1 MTPINATI
9 RRYVDVRAH
18 PTVVRLHD
26 LEHKDSHWLSESFV
40 LTQDVKNHLHALNH
54 LFNRKTGAGV
64 FLIGPYG
71 SGKSHF
77 LAYLTQQLEAGK
89 IVAQSPRVIPVSLV
103 NFSATNRLEDI
114 MADAVEITAR
124 GGDRRPAWGQM
135 LANHAQG
142 LILVVDELSE
152 FLRAKPDT
160 PAFSED
166 VRFLQFLGEWI
177 QDKPC
182 WVIAAMQEGIEH
194 TGELEY
200 SLYRKIKDRYPL
212 RLLLTP
218 AHVQSLIAD
227 SILIKKPAYDGAV
240 DLLCQE
246 LTELY
251 PGSSL
256 DFNSLR
262 VVYPLHPVTLELME
276 EVRDRFSQAR
286 GVVDFTVAQLQGDTS
301 RGIEPFLDQPWGALL
316 TPDAIVDHF
325 RDLLEIQPEFL
336 PLAQQVFPW
345 YEKHLEELFDKPG
358 LQKLAAKILRLLVLV
373 YLSPARED
381 LSASETATWLLFS
394 ATRLNP
400 QRNRKIIERVLTSL
414 AEHGRYVSSTRGRFK
429 LELRDDSRAMLERLL
444 ARQVAELKG
453 RDILVLETLAP
464 LLQSAAFNPFKLPRN
479 AWQHRRVLWHFHE
492 RRYAVWL
499 GEQTPPTPDGIG
511 LCLRLPWG
519 EASAAAGS
527 YTVQPAPMEVTD
539 ELVELAA
546 LIRLTET
553 PASPEVDKRIQQR
566 IEAHRQFFHQTFY
579 TAWQDAKVLTPEG
592 KTEPAPRLQ
601 AKGTLDSWLET
612 LALWLLRRTYPA
624 FERFAPGHGPLPK
637 EAWLRFMRF
646 ALNEDLGATQADDYV
661 KLIREAY
668 LVPMGLLRHKGR
680 EYQAITNLDRHEL
693 IRLVTPTLDH
703 NPSPKT
709 VHEHLAQPIYGLV
722 PDQIN
727 LLLIFLLLQGEIDI
741 FKDRKSYREIFE
753 SLPNPLHYDRI
764 TPGHALGM
772 DQINALERLCEGLNI
787 RTPAHWSVLTQ
798 RRCATQLR
806 QAGRRQIE
814 RLQPLLTQLKG
825 IKQGERLADRI
836 QRHIDNWNALDKG
849 EHAIQGLE
857 QFLFEIGSVGAFLD
871 EVTTFQ
877 PIPDQIAH
885 LLTETQRYIHLLQH
899 PAVRAHAA
907 EGENIEID
915 ELPDFEDIPAVETW
929 LRRAKQHYEHYK
941 QHYRSHHE
949 RWWQDIAEHEI
960 WQWHPPSLGRSRHL
974 GLRELITKI
983 EACRQEAAKL
993 RCRGLVNLDYQPQCN
1008 CGFEGEAAPIVAVLE
1023 RFDTLREAIET
1034 QLRLFF
1040 QQDEIKHRLRD
1051 WQREG
1056 VEFNQETLAYLEGTR
1071 AVPKVKDIDSFD
1083 QYLGGIDLATEV
1095 DTGIIVELLQQRL
1108 WVPDDLLAALK
1119 HLLAAHRGKR
1129 LRFTGQEN
1137 KRDLPADIL
1146 AWCAEQSLRLGV
1158 ALPAGL
1164 QRSEQTLITESLR
1177 PEWIADSRALEHLE
1191 SLGFDEAGVDRVLGW
1206 LIDGH
1211 VSLPRLNWP
1220 EGSLLSIV
1228 ADLLQ
1233 PKSVD
1238 SPRQL
1243 AIVSNR
1249 CYRLHPRLIR
1259 VARTRWL
1266 DHIDTVANTGFAEP
1280 LALMEQLKSHRHT
1293 QWLIIDCLGL
1303 PMMEAAESILC
1314 KVFAEWQHHAP
1325 EFATLSM
1332 TTLTD
1337 AFYRE
1342 LIDSDLVHAFEK
1354 INVIDDLIHQNF
1366 TPFDELLALA
1376 TTQLEIACQHLRPRL
1391 DPALPLL
1398 VFADHGFRIAKNGL
1412 SYTHGGAS
1420 TLERVVPFWLFDP
1433 RGACRT

>member
-1 MTPINATI
+1 MKPVNAPI

-26 LEHKDSHWLSESFV
+26 LEQADSYWLSESFV
-40 LTQDVKNHLHALNH
+40 LTQDVKSHLQALNH
-54 LFNRKTGAGV
+54 VLNLKTGAGV

-77 LAYLTQQLEAGK
+77 LAYLTQQLKAGK
-89 IVAQSPRVIPVSLV
+89 FIAQPPSVIPVSLV

-114 MADAVEITAR
+114 IADAVDINDR
-124 GGDRRPAWGQM
+124 GGDRRPAWEQM
-135 LANHAQG
+135 LARHAPG
-142 LILVVDELSE
+142 LVLVVDELSE
-152 FLRAKPDT
+152 FLRAKPDNH
-160 PAFSED
+160 AFSED

-218 AHVQSLIAD
+218 AHIRSLIAD
-227 SILIKKPAYDGAV
+227 SILVKQPGYADALE
-240 DLLCQE
+240 LLCQD
-246 LTELY
+246 LTGLY
-251 PGSSL
+251 PSSSL
-256 DFNSLR
+256 DFDTLR
-262 VVYPLHPVTLELME
+262 SVYPLHPVTLELME
-276 EVRDRFSQAR
+276 EVRDRFSQSR

-325 RDLLEIQPEFL
+325 RDLLDIQPEFL
-336 PLAQQVFPW
+336 PLAQQLFPW

-358 LQKLAAKILRLLVLV
+358 LRNLAAKILRLLILV
-373 YLSPARED
+373 YLSPARET
-381 LSASETATWLLFS
+381 LSASEAATWLLFS
-394 ATRLNP
+394 ATRLDP

-429 LELRDDSRAMLERLL
+429 LELRDDSRGDLERLL
-444 ARQVAELKG
+444 ARQVAALKG
-453 RDILVLETLAP
+453 QDILVLETLVP
-464 LLQSAAFNPFKLPRN
+464 LLQSARFNPFRLPRD
-479 AWQHRRVLWHFHE
+479 AWQHRHVLWHFHE

-499 GEQTPPTPDGIG
+499 GEQTPSPLEGLG

-519 EASAAAGS
+519 EASAVAGS
-527 YTVQPAPMEVTD
+527 YTVQPAPIEVTD
-539 ELVELAA
+539 ELIELAA
-546 LIRLTET
+546 LIQLAEKPHR
-553 PASPEVDKRIQQR
+553 PELNKHIQQR
-566 IEAHRQFFHQTFY
+566 IEAHRQYFHQTFY

-592 KTEPAPRLQ
+592 KAEPAPRPQ
-601 AKGTLDSWLET
+601 AKATLDSWLEG

-680 EYQAITNLDRHEL
+680 EYQTITNLDKHEL

-703 NPSPKT
+703 TPSPKT
-709 VHEHLAQPIYGLV
+709 VHEHLSQPIYGLV

-727 LLLIFLLLQGEIDI
+727 LLLVFLLLQGEIDI
-741 FKDRKSYREIFE
+741 LKERKSYREIFE

-772 DQINALERLCEGLNI
+772 DQINALERLCGALNI
-787 RTPAHWSVLTQ
+787 RTPAPWSVLTQ

-814 RLQPLLTQLKG
+814 RLQSLLTPLKG
-825 IKQGERLADRI
+825 IKQGERLAQRI
-836 QRHIDNWNALDKG
+836 QHHIDNWNALDKG
-849 EHAIQGLE
+849 EHALQGLE
-857 QFLFEIGSVGAFLD
+857 QFLFEIGSIGAFLD
-871 EVTTFQ
+871 EVATFQ
-877 PIPDQIAH
+877 SIPEQMAR
-885 LLTETQRYIHLLQH
+885 LLSEIQRYLHLLQH

-907 EGENIEID
+907 EAETIVFD
-915 ELPDFEDIPAVETW
+915 DVPDFEQIPEVETW
-929 LRRAKQHYEHYK
+929 LQRAKQYYEDY
-941 QHYRSHHE
+941 QHIYRRHHD
-949 RWWQDIAEHEI
+949 RWWKDIAEHEI
-960 WQWHPPSLGRSRHL
+960 WLWCPPPLGRSRHL
-974 GLRELITKI
+974 GLQELITKI
-983 EACRQEAAKL
+983 EACRQEAAKQ
-993 RCRGLVNLDYQPQCN
+993 RCRGLVNLDYQPQCH
-1008 CGFEGEAAPIVAVLE
+1008 CGFDGSAAPIVAVLE
-1023 RFDTLREAIET
+1023 RFDSLRAAIET
-1034 QLRLFF
+1034 QMRLFF

-1056 VEFNQETLAYLEGTR
+1056 VEFNQETLSYLEGKR
-1071 AVPKVKDIDSFD
+1071 AVPKVKDVDSFD
-1083 QYLGGIDLATEV
+1083 QYLGSIDLATEI
-1095 DTGIIVELLQQRL
+1095 DTGKILELLQQRL
-1108 WVPDDLLAALK
+1108 WVPDDLLAALER
-1119 HLLAAHRGKR
+1119 LISAHRGKR
-1129 LRFTGQEN
+1129 LRFTGQE
-1137 KRDLPADIL
+1137 RQRELPADIL
-1146 AWCAEQSLRLGV
+1146 AWCAEQSLRFGV
-1158 ALPAGL
+1158 ALPTGL
-1164 QRSEQTLITESLR
+1164 QRSEQTQITEALR
-1177 PEWIADSRALEHLE
+1177 PEWIGSPQALEHLE
-1191 SLGFDEAGVDRVLGW
+1191 SLGIDEAGVERVLGW
-1206 LIDGH
+1206 LIEGH
-1211 VSLPRLNWP
+1211 VSLPRYNWP
-1220 EGSLLSIV
+1220 EDSLLRIV
-1228 ADLLQ
+1228 EDLLD
-1233 PKSVD
+1233 PKPVD

-1243 AIVSNR
+1243 ALVSNR
-1249 CYRLHPRLIR
+1249 CYRLHHRLVR

-1266 DHIDTVANTGFAEP
+1266 DHLDALANTAFSEP
-1280 LALMEQLKSHRHT
+1280 PPLMEQLKSHRHS

-1303 PMMEAAESILC
+1303 PMLETAEAILR
-1314 KVFAEWQHHAP
+1314 KVFAEWRPRAP

-1332 TTLTD
+1332 TTSTE

-1342 LIDSDLVHAFEK
+1342 LIDSDMVRAFEK

-1376 TTQLEIACQHLRPRL
+1376 TPQLEIACRHQRSRL
-1391 DPALPLL
+1391 DPAQPLL
-1398 VFADHGFRIAKNGL
+1398 IFADHGFRIAKNGL

-1420 TLERVVPFWLFDP
+1420 TLERVVPLWLFEP
-1433 RGACRT
+1433 L